1 MNKLK
6 VVFGIVAIAFVTL
19 TAVSCKDAKTDKND
33 STENHSEMN
42 ADGDHSKM
50 NHDNSDGHHD
60 GDKKEMAMNGN
71 GTSQVVLND
80 YFNLKDALVA
90 DDNAKA
96 KNLGGTLAKSL
107 KAFDTSKYSGD
118 KQGELKDIIE
128 DATEHAEHI
137 SESDIA
143 HQREHFKVLSKDM
156 VDMVE
161 ITGTSMTIYQQY
173 CPMYDNNKGGA
184 WLSMNKEIRNPYFG
198 DKMLKCGKV
207 QREIN

>member
-1 MNKLK
+1 MKK
-6 VVFGIVAIAFVTL
+6 VRLTTILVLAILSLSVI
-19 TAVSCKDAKTDKND
+19 SCKDAKTDKND
-33 STENHSEMN
+33 STEHHSEMN

-60 GDKKEMAMNGN
+60 GEKKEMAMNGN
-71 GTSQVVLND
+71 GASQAVLND

-96 KNLGGTLAKSL
+96 KNLGGVLAKSL

-118 KQGELKDIIE
+118 KQSELKDIIE

-143 HQREHFKVLSKDM
+143 HQREHFKVLSKDIT
-156 VDMVE
+156 DMVA
-161 ITGTSMTIYQQY
+161 ITGTSMTIYEQY

-184 WLSMNKEIRNPYFG
+184 WLSMNEEIRNPYFG